1 MSCHSLLQGT
11 FLIQGLNLGL
21 LHCRQ
26 ILYHL
31 SLQGSPS
38 SLCCHSLK
46 RPLVFGRSGPEPCY
60 LLPILGAGTGRLACC
75 PVRSR
80 QLGSVTSVGYWEKSA
95 KETERSRW
103 RGQRETGR
111 LLRGTHWMLLKQQ
124 RVINHIK
131 HNDGSS
137 NRRSRST
144 GCNNVEVTVNLSK
157 GCLNA
162 EKGSKV

>member
-1 MSCHSLLQGT
+1 MSLDFRGEVQAGGINLQV
-11 FLIQGLNLGL
+11 ISIYS
-21 LHCRQ
+21 HEA
-26 ILYHL
+26 
-31 SLQGSPS
+31 
-38 SLCCHSLK
+38 
-46 RPLVFGRSGPEPCY
+46 RPPRKCLEKNRMSKTQAWAPPVF
-60 LLPILGAGTGRLACC
+60 
-75 PVRSR
+75 
-80 QLGSVTSVGYWEKSA
+80 TSVGYWEKSA

-124 RVINHIK
+124 RVINHMK